1 MPACRADLRA
11 TLPSEDFVS
20 VNASEAPTCGVR
32 TEKLG
37 GLLGLQRAHKIIAVL
52 ASLAGPRHRPGKS
65 SSSEPRGCTR
75 AK

>member
-11 TLPSEDFVS
+11 TLPSEDSVS

-37 GLLGLQRAHKIIAVL
+37 GLLGLQQAHKMIAEL
-52 ASLAGPRHRPGKS
+52 ASLAGQRHRPGSS
-65 SSSEPRGCTR
+65 SSSEPRGCSR
-75 AK
+75 A